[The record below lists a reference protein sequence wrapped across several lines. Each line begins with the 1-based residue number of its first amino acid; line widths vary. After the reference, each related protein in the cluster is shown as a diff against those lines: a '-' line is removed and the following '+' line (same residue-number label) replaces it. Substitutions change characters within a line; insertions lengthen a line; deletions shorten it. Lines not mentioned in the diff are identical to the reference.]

1 MSFNYVP
8 YLLQRTD
15 ASSPRGANAPDTHT
29 AANEQFGSHTKSVPQ
44 ASTRYRP
51 SYDETRAF
59 VSK

>member
-1 MSFNYVP
+1 MSFNYVS

-29 AANEQFGSHTKSVPQ
+29 AANEQYASYTKSVLR
-44 ASTRYRP
+44 AGTRYRP